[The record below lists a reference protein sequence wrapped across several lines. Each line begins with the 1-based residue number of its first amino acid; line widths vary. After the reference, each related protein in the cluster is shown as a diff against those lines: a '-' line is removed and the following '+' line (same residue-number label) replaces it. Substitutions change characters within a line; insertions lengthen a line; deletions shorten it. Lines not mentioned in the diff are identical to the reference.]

1 MIDTFIT
8 GGVIINTQRDIKQPV
23 FAPLYDS
30 ARGLFWNDSDE
41 KIKSNYIQWK
51 ESGNSKIKKYSN
63 KSMPR
68 ISIEDKK
75 NVNHFDLIEYIIKED
90 SNYKEIVM
98 SLSSKE
104 MEKKV
109 INKFRTEY
117 SQFFIK
123 ERQLMI
129 EDLLEYRFNK
139 TRELVL

>member
-1 MIDTFIT
+1 M
-8 GGVIINTQRDIKQPV
+8 
-23 FAPLYDS
+23 
-30 ARGLFWNDSDE
+30 
-41 KIKSNYIQWK
+41 
-51 ESGNSKIKKYSN
+51 
-63 KSMPR
+63 
-68 ISIEDKK
+68 
-75 NVNHFDLIEYIIKED
+75 NHFDLIEYIIKED

-139 TRELVL
+139 TRELAL